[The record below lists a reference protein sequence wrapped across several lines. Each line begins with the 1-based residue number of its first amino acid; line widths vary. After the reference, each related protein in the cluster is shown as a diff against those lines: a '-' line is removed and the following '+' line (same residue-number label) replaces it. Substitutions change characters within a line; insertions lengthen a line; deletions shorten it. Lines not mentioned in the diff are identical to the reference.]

1 MPSAHSSFTPSKMR
15 AFVSSSV
22 TQGLLFVQQ
31 PHHVGG
37 RRAWKRISNGVRHV
51 NIHYCIFVTYKSLRL
66 CNVSSKTPAKNL
78 VFASQSIQICMNV
91 EGQTRWG
98 CVARDRKST
107 RLHSSP

>member
-15 AFVSSSV
+15 AFVSSSF
-22 TQGLLFVQQ
+22 TQGLLFGQQ

-66 CNVSSKTPAKNL
+66 CNVSSKHPARSEEHTSEL
-78 VFASQSIQICMNV
+78 QSLLRISYAVFCLQI
-91 EGQTRWG
+91 
-98 CVARDRKST
+98 K
-107 RLHSSP
+107 